1 MEKSFGLLFYLKKPK
16 GFKSGDVPIYMRVTV
31 NTGVAEVS
39 TKQKCDPS
47 KWNATAGRVEGK
59 TQPAKAVNDYLDVVQ
74 RKVHEIRK
82 QLLDNDQPVTA
93 ENIKT
98 VLQGKKIEEH
108 VYMLMQIFKRHNEQV
123 AELVNHD
130 FAPATLTRYNT
141 CYKHTLSFL
150 QWKYKVIDIDIAKLD
165 YEFISEYEFWLKSVR
180 KCDHNTS
187 MQYLRNFKKI
197 INRCLRNGWLP
208 KNPFIGFKM
217 TNREVERIALTEA
230 ELQTIMNKDFATERL
245 RAVRDIF
252 LFSCFSGLSY
262 ADVKKLKRSE
272 IFTGVDGAQW
282 LTSRRQKTDTVAR
295 VPLLP
300 PAITIM
306 EQYINHPQCTLED
319 RVLPVLSNQK
329 MNSYLKEIADVC
341 GIHKVLTFHIAR
353 HTFAT
358 TVTLSN
364 GVPIET
370 VSKLLGHKNLRTT
383 QHYAKILDRKI
394 SEDMKGVR
402 EKFI

>member
-108 VYMLMQIFKRHNEQV
+108 VYMLMQIFKRHNEQM